1 MLNEDELAIYF
12 SKLPHDLNVKVNNK
26 LYSVNKDLA
35 SMLSGAI
42 RALIQENPNSAEIQL
57 DFNDSNNI
65 FYLVINFLQATQI
78 PITPQN
84 AYDLQIAAE
93 TLDIP
98 SLQNALKIEL
108 EAETNQNNI
117 IPRIIHNREKPDFLF
132 NCIEEVKNNEELFDL
147 PVEILIEI
155 TKSEKTQFASIS
167 NRYLF
172 SLICCSKF
180 PDHFSEFLSENELL
194 QIPLDVLE
202 TFIHDERYQIV
213 KDKFPI
219 QQIAFN
225 FVSQIGRIKSKINEA
240 TFSIASLNEEIENA
254 QNEKQ
259 NILIELD
266 KVQLKLEMYQKES
279 SELQQHVLQFRL
291 EDLSDIVFA
300 LKPKIA
306 NEDILNQYAMQLN
319 QIDQINKKDSYYI
332 QKMGNQTI
340 FIYHETRA
348 NAMKWLKQLNEQLTN
363 IHTTCAKLPKNDAV
377 MVQFLSMLSSIIK
390 QIQLLFCDSL

>member
-390 QIQLLFCDSL
+390 QIQLLFCDSF